1 MQFSSDLTV
10 SLSEWLDCTEIIE
23 MGAQRC
29 RERKRNQ
36 TIVSDTTDV
45 RYQVYLWTKMAS
57 MRDQGNQGYYLVT
70 WRLEGLVSKK
80 RLVYVATFK
89 TKSNIHHPLL
99 CLLPQVG
106 LTVRPW
112 LYKPLTSV
120 LVCLGPSFTAFTLS
134 PLLPLSC
141 AHCIS
146 PFVHPT

>member
-1 MQFSSDLTV
+1 
-10 SLSEWLDCTEIIE
+10 
-23 MGAQRC
+23 MGARCC
-29 RERKRNQ
+29 RERKRSQ

-45 RYQVYLWTKMAS
+45 RYQVYLWTEMAS

-80 RLVYVATFK
+80 RMKRLVYVATVK
-89 TKSNIHHPLL
+89 TKSHMYHSPL

-112 LYKPLTSV
+112 LRKPLTSV
-120 LVCLGPSFTAFTLS
+120 LVCLGPSFAAFTLS

-146 PFVHPT
+146 PFVRST